1 MLKCIISWLVW
12 GRLSYNIN
20 VINREIL
27 IHEYN
32 IPRASQV
39 AQVVKNPSANG
50 GATGEA
56 SSIPGSERSRGGGN
70 GNPLQYSC
78 LKNAMDRGAW
88 QIKSHGFTKSRTQ
101 LSDWARIIY
110 STLFCKSWGQRK
122 EKSKAGFSNYIIAY
136 LGIWVFILQ
145 TS

>member
-1 MLKCIISWLVW
+1 MFKCIVSWLVW
-12 GRLSYNIN
+12 GRFSYNVN

-32 IPRASQV
+32 IPRASQL

-56 SSIPGSERSRGGGN
+56 GSTPGSERSPGGGN

-78 LKNAMDRGAW
+78 LKNAMNRGAW
-88 QIKSHGFTKSRTQ
+88 QIANHGFTKSWTQ
-101 LSDWARIIY
+101 LSD
-110 STLFCKSWGQRK
+110 
-122 EKSKAGFSNYIIAY
+122 
-136 LGIWVFILQ
+136 
-145 TS
+145 

>member
-78 LKNAMDRGAW
+78 LENPMDRGAW
-88 QIKSHGFTKSRTQ
+88 WATVHRVAESRT
-101 LSDWARIIY
+101 
-110 STLFCKSWGQRK
+110 
-122 EKSKAGFSNYIIAY
+122 
-136 LGIWVFILQ
+136 
-145 TS
+145 